1 MRANVTE
8 PLVEVVHLVSSLN
21 VGGQE
26 MVILSLVGAMDRA
39 RFRSRVLCLHDRG
52 PLAPRVEAMG
62 IPVEVIGG
70 EGVGMIATARRLARR
85 LRALRPDVLHTH
97 NPSPHQVGALARR
110 LAPVPVLIHTKHG
123 RNFFG
128 RRLEQWAER
137 VAGRWSDLVVPV
149 SRDAAEVARADDRVP
164 AHRIRVIHNGVT
176 LGTVPARPRPGAT
189 GMHAVHVARLNEIKD
204 QSTLLAAAR
213 LVADRRPAFRLDIV
227 GDGPLG
233 EALRA
238 EAEALGLGAVVSFHG
253 LQADVR
259 PFLAAADLFVL
270 SSTSEGIAITLLEAM
285 GAGLPVVATD
295 VGGNR
300 EVVVPDETGMLV
312 PPRDPAA
319 MADAIIALLDDPAR
333 AIAMGHAGRA
343 RVEDE
348 FNLARTVAAYESA
361 YLELLAAKGR
371 RAA

>member
-1 MRANVTE
+1 VHADVTG
-8 PLVEVVHLVSSLN
+8 PIVEVVHLVSSLN

-26 MVILSLVGAMDRA
+26 MVILSLVSAMDRA
-39 RFRSRVLCLHDRG
+39 RFRSRVICLHDRG

-85 LRALRPDVLHTH
+85 LRELRPDVLHTH

-123 RNFFG
+123 RNVF
-128 RRLEQWAER
+128 RRPFEQWAER

-149 SRDAAEVARADDRVP
+149 SRDAAEVARDDDRVP
-164 AHRIRVIHNGVT
+164 AGRIRVIHNGVT
-176 LGTVPARPRPGAT
+176 LGAAPTRPRAGAT
-189 GMHAVHVARLNEIKD
+189 GTRAVHVARLNRIKD
-204 QSTLLAAAR
+204 QGTLLAAAR
-213 LVADRRPAFRLDIV
+213 LVADQRPDFRLDIV

-233 EALRA
+233 DALRA
-238 EAEALGLGAVVSFHG
+238 QAAALGLTDMVTFHG
-253 LQADVR
+253 MQADVQ

-270 SSTSEGIAITLLEAM
+270 SSVSEGIAITLLEAM

-300 EVVVPDETGMLV
+300 EVVVPGVTGTLV

-319 MADAIIALLDDPAR
+319 MADAIVAMLDDPAGAAALGR
-333 AIAMGHAGRA
+333 AGRA

-361 YLELLAAKGR
+361 YLELLAGKGR